1 MVHAGTAEIV
11 KNMHLGFCSGEQ
23 VVGQIGTDKSS
34 AAEDQYRAGL
44 VFGHFL
50 YLPYHALTRSAQNC

>member
-1 MVHAGTAEIV
+1 MLHAGTAEIV

-23 VVGQIGTDKSS
+23 VVGQIGTNESG

-50 YLPYHALTRSAQNC
+50 YTFPIVALTP